1 MEWRGEMGRKMSKRI
16 EIFKKELGK
25 VRTGRASL
33 AILDGI
39 KVSYYSELTPLNQV
53 ATLTVPESRLIV
65 IQPWDAQMIPVIEKS
80 ITSSGLGLNPVND
93 GKIIRIQIPMLTEE
107 RRIELVKTV
116 KKMTEDAR
124 VAIRNIR
131 RDYMDHVKSMEKNKE
146 ISEDDLKRC
155 QEEIQKDTDNNIGN
169 IEEIF
174 KAKEKEILEI

>member
-1 MEWRGEMGRKMSKRI
+1 MSKRI

-33 AILDGI
+33 SILDGI

-93 GKIIRIQIPMLTEE
+93 GKIVRIQIPMLTEE

>member
-1 MEWRGEMGRKMSKRI
+1 MSKRI

-33 AILDGI
+33 SILDGI
-39 KVSYYSELTPLNQV
+39 KVSYYGELTPLNQV

>member
-1 MEWRGEMGRKMSKRI
+1 MSKRI

-33 AILDGI
+33 SILDGI
-39 KVSYYSELTPLNQV
+39 KVSYYGELTPLNQV

-65 IQPWDAQMIPVIEKS
+65 IQPWDGQMIPVIEKS